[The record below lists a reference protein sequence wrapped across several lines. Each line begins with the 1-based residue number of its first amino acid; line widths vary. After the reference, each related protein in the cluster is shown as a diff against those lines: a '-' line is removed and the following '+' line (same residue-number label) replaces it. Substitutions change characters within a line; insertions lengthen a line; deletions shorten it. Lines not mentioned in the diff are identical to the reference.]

1 MSHDENEQQ
10 HIKQTRQSIH
20 LQSQP
25 HKKGSPLAGGDNRC
39 NTRIGVVGVS
49 PTDIPRHRLGYQSCI
64 CPNDNLLVTHFTT
77 VHKYRNKA
85 LIVRYKNRL
94 INAQSFMPYFRI
106 RGSNMSLGTKP
117 VKDSMM
123 LLSIRSRMESAR
135 TYSETRR

>member
-49 PTDIPRHRLGYQSCI
+49 PTDIPRCGLGY
-64 CPNDNLLVTHFTT
+64 
-77 VHKYRNKA
+77 
-85 LIVRYKNRL
+85 
-94 INAQSFMPYFRI
+94 
-106 RGSNMSLGTKP
+106 
-117 VKDSMM
+117 
-123 LLSIRSRMESAR
+123 
-135 TYSETRR
+135 